1 MRFVIFLGFVSLFA
15 DITYEGA
22 RGITGPLF
30 RHLGA
35 SAAQVGFVVGL
46 GELFGF
52 TLRLAS
58 GTLADRTRAYWLL
71 TIFGYSVNAIAVP
84 MLAFAGRWETAAL
97 LLIAERTAKSVRA
110 PARDVLLSEAAHEVG
125 QGWAFGLH
133 AAMDQTGAVIGPL
146 FMAWAVAHAGGYGPA
161 FLYLAIPAAAAL
173 VMLMAAR
180 GVSPVDVSAPPPR
193 DESPKLPRVF
203 WTYVIAAG
211 LLAAGFADFPLI
223 AFHFES
229 TKLVSAAS
237 IPLLYAVAMA
247 VNGITAPA
255 FGKLFDKFGL
265 PVLSAGILI
274 SLMAPPLSFLGG
286 SFFYT
291 KAAAFAG
298 VACWGAGM
306 GAMDAML
313 RAGISRVV
321 SMNKRGRAFGAFN
334 AVFGVM
340 WFAGSWTMG
349 ALYEHSLAALVALA
363 IAAQLSAAAV
373 FFSLRHKIRA

>member
-1 MRFVIFLGFVSLFA
+1 MRFVVFLGLVSLFA

-22 RGITGPLF
+22 RGISGPLF
-30 RHLGA
+30 KDLGA
-35 SAAQVGFVVGL
+35 SAAEVGFVVGL

-58 GTLADRTRAYWLL
+58 GALADRTRAYWPITLC
-71 TIFGYSVNAIAVP
+71 GYAVNLVAVP

-97 LLIAERTAKSVRA
+97 LLIAERTGKSLRA
-110 PARDVLLSEAAHEVG
+110 PSRDVLLSEAAHEVG

-146 FMAWAVAHAGGYGPA
+146 FVAWAVAHAGGYGPA
-161 FLYLAIPAAAAL
+161 FLYLAVPAAAAL
-173 VMLMAAR
+173 AMLTAAR
-180 GVSPVDVSAPPPR
+180 AVSPVNVTAAPPAPG
-193 DESPKLPRVF
+193 PLKLPPVF
-203 WTYVIAAG
+203 WIYVAAAG

-229 TKLVSAAS
+229 TKLVGAAS

-247 VNGITAPA
+247 VNGITAPL
-255 FGKLFDKFGL
+255 FGKLFDRFGL

-274 SLMAPPLSFLGG
+274 SLLAPPLVFLGRRH
-286 SFFYT
+286 
-291 KAAAFAG
+291 AAFAG

-313 RAGISRVV
+313 RAGIARVV

-334 AVFGVM
+334 AVYGVM
-340 WFAGSWTMG
+340 WFAGSWAMG
-349 ALYEHSLAALVALA
+349 LLYEHSIAALVALA
-363 IAAQLSAAAV
+363 VVAQLSAAV
-373 FFSLRHKIRA
+373 GFFSLRREIRVR

>member
-1 MRFVIFLGFVSLFA
+1 MVSLFA

-30 RHLGA
+30 KHLGA
-35 SAAQVGFVVGL
+35 SAAEVGFVVGL

-58 GTLADRTRAYWLL
+58 GALADRTRAYWLI
-71 TIFGYSVNAIAVP
+71 TIFGYAVNMIAVP

-97 LLIAERTAKSVRA
+97 LLIAERTGKSLRA
-110 PARDVLLSEAAHEVG
+110 PSRDVLLSEAAHEVG

-146 FMAWAVAHAGGYGPA
+146 FVAWAVAHAGGYGPA

-173 VMLMAAR
+173 AMLMAAR
-180 GVSPVDVSAPPPR
+180 AVSPVDVSAAPPPGDSR
-193 DESPKLPRVF
+193 KLPRVF
-203 WTYVIAAG
+203 WTYVAAAG

-255 FGKLFDKFGL
+255 FGKLFDRFGL

-274 SLMAPPLSFLGG
+274 SMLAAPLAFLGG
-286 SFFYT
+286 TLVYA
-291 KAAAFAG
+291 KAAAFGG

-334 AVFGVM
+334 AVYGMM

-349 ALYEHSLAALVALA
+349 LLYEHSLAALVWLA
-363 IAAQLSAAAV
+363 VVAQLSAAAV
-373 FFSLRHKIRA
+373 FFSLRDSIRGDQPA